1 MARSRTESRLVRR
14 FAIAGAE
21 GGVASPADQGRA
33 HQRLLVEEPLEIRV
47 DGTTVATTMRTPGHD
62 FELAVGWCH
71 AEGLLDGV
79 ELRGIRYC
87 ATGSAVDA
95 GFNVVTVETS
105 GRGRPVEPRL
115 NPMTSSCGICGTDT
129 VDRLLERLDRLPV
142 GAPLSAEVLSSV
154 TEWVAADQELF
165 RSTGGSTS
173 ADSGAP
179 TG

>member
-14 FAIAGAE
+14 FAIAGDE
-21 GGVASPADQGRA
+21 RGVASPVDQGRA

-87 ATGSAVDA
+87 ATGSAVD
-95 GFNVVTVETS
+95 T
-105 GRGRPVEPRL
+105 
-115 NPMTSSCGICGTDT
+115 
-129 VDRLLERLDRLPV
+129 
-142 GAPLSAEVLSSV
+142 
-154 TEWVAADQELF
+154 
-165 RSTGGSTS
+165 
-173 ADSGAP
+173 
-179 TG
+179 